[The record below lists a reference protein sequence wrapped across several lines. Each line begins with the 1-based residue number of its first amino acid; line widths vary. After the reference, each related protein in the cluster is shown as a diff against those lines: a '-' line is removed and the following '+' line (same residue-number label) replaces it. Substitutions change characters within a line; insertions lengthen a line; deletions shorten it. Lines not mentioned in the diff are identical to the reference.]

1 MKHIGE
7 AVGGLEPLSLER
19 AEAVRDGDIVAVDDG
34 GVGDVAAV
42 RGGRLEDRTD
52 APIVT
57 NRRSRIGCAGEGF
70 TRSLVDDSPEQ
81 LATAPAVLQPH
92 ARKPGKVL
100 RAQCRH

>member
-42 RGGRLEDRTD
+42 RGR
-52 APIVT
+52 
-57 NRRSRIGCAGEGF
+57 
-70 TRSLVDDSPEQ
+70 
-81 LATAPAVLQPH
+81 
-92 ARKPGKVL
+92 
-100 RAQCRH
+100 